1 MEKFSNIQFPLPS
14 LQDFIPRDSKND
26 SKRNKRARALIKRDL
41 HFLRSFINNKV
52 LPHQGAN
59 VMLAILCVGG
69 VWEHPQGDSWR
80 GNVSVS
86 PRHAI
91 QHPFRNIVF
100 FQYYP
105 HPSRNTFKIHTNFT
119 YPKDEKY
126 SFACVLILYEEK
138 KKIVDRYT
146 IRPTRIKNNINN
158 LNNVTRVRMQ
168 KNVSNVKEGTI
179 YIYIQV
185 QNRIFIIVVS
195 RPRYVSVSRSVF

>member
-1 MEKFSNIQFPLPS
+1 METS
-14 LQDFIPRDSKND
+14 LFR
-26 SKRNKRARALIKRDL
+26 
-41 HFLRSFINNKV
+41 
-52 LPHQGAN
+52 
-59 VMLAILCVGG
+59 
-69 VWEHPQGDSWR
+69 
-80 GNVSVS
+80 

-91 QHPFRNIVF
+91 QRPFRNIVF

-105 HPSRNTFKIHTNFT
+105 HPSRNTFKIHTNFLTLST

-146 IRPTRIKNNINN
+146 IRRTRIKSNINN

-195 RPRYVSVSRSVF
+195 RPRYVSVSQSVF

>member
-1 MEKFSNIQFPLPS
+1 MRRWSMGTSVGRFMAWKRLCFSPACDTTPI
-14 LQDFIPRDSKND
+14 SKH
-26 SKRNKRARALIKRDL
+26 R
-41 HFLRSFINNKV
+41 FLS
-52 LPHQGAN
+52 
-59 VMLAILCVGG
+59 ILSS
-69 VWEHPQGDSWR
+69 D
-80 GNVSVS
+80 
-86 PRHAI
+86 
-91 QHPFRNIVF
+91 
-100 FQYYP
+100 
-105 HPSRNTFKIHTNFT
+105 PSRNTFKIHTNFT

-146 IRPTRIKNNINN
+146 IRPTRIKNNINK

-195 RPRYVSVSRSVF
+195 RPRYVSVSRSVFWRNMEK